1 MQKKEY
7 SVEIGGKTLTAIFT
21 DLAEQAHG
29 SVMLKYGETIVLAT
43 TCMSHDK
50 QKGLGFF
57 NLTVDYVERF
67 YAAGKISGS
76 RFVKR
81 EGKPSE
87 DAILASRVID
97 RTLRPLFEQSI
108 RHAVQVIVTVISVD
122 DNDPTILAVN
132 AASLAL
138 AVSNIPWNGPIG
150 CVRIGKYDTDT
161 LQINPSQKLRENDDQ
176 YKFDLTVCGKDGN
189 INMIEA
195 SAHQTDEKELED
207 ALSKASEEIT
217 KLENFQKKIAIDLG
231 KEKRVIDREKI
242 SDTSVKLFNEN
253 ILPKM
258 ADAIFSGAGK
268 TKIDNLHTEWNNLVA
283 EKYPE
288 REDFAIEDNLFD
300 DTENDILHEI
310 CASWRN
316 FFCFARLR
324 NFLSRWHTRTLG
336 THSRWSGR
344 QTHGGRHAN

>member
-43 TCMSHDK
+43 VCMSHDK

-57 NLTVDYVERF
+57 NLTVDYMEKF
-67 YAAGKISGS
+67 YASGKISGS

-122 DNDPTILAVN
+122 DNDSTILAVN

-150 CVRIGKYDTDT
+150 CVRIGKYNDDKGNNQ
-161 LQINPSQKLRENDDQ
+161 LKINASNKLREDDSQ
-176 YKFDLTVCGKDGN
+176 YKFDLTICG
-189 INMIEA
+189 
-195 SAHQTDEKELED
+195 
-207 ALSKASEEIT
+207 
-217 KLENFQKKIAIDLG
+217 
-231 KEKRVIDREKI
+231 
-242 SDTSVKLFNEN
+242 
-253 ILPKM
+253 
-258 ADAIFSGAGK
+258 
-268 TKIDNLHTEWNNLVA
+268 
-283 EKYPE
+283 
-288 REDFAIEDNLFD
+288 
-300 DTENDILHEI
+300 
-310 CASWRN
+310 
-316 FFCFARLR
+316 
-324 NFLSRWHTRTLG
+324 
-336 THSRWSGR
+336 
-344 QTHGGRHAN
+344 

>member
-7 SVEIGGKTLTAIFT
+7 SVEIGGRTLTATFT

-43 TCMSHDK
+43 ACMSKDR
-50 QKGLGFF
+50 QEGLEFF

-67 YAAGKISGS
+67 YASGKISGS

-122 DNDPTILAVN
+122 ENDSVTLAIN
-132 AASLAL
+132 AASLAVL
-138 AVSNIPWNGPIG
+138 VSNIPWNGPIG
-150 CVRIGKYDTDT
+150 AVRIGKYDSDNLT
-161 LQINPSQKLRENDDQ
+161 INASSKFREEDAQ

-195 SAHQTDEKELED
+195 SAREVKEEELEE
-207 ALSKASEEIT
+207 ALSKASIEIT
-217 KLENFQKKIAIDLG
+217 KLEDFQKKII
-231 KEKRVIDREKI
+231 KEIGTR
-242 SDTSVKLFNEN
+242 
-253 ILPKM
+253 P
-258 ADAIFSGAGK
+258 
-268 TKIDNLHTEWNNLVA
+268 NN
-283 EKYPE
+283 
-288 REDFAIEDNLFD
+288 
-300 DTENDILHEI
+300 
-310 CASWRN
+310 
-316 FFCFARLR
+316 
-324 NFLSRWHTRTLG
+324 
-336 THSRWSGR
+336 HSIGR
-344 QTHGGRHAN
+344 